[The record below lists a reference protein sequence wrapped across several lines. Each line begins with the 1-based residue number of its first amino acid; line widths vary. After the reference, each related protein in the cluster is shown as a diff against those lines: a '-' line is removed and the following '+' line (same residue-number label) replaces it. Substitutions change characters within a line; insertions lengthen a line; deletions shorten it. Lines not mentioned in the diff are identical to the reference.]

1 MRERERGSKRVHVL
15 KQVRLNEIERGE
27 ILRVGGRTI
36 IQRKAS
42 NKWAIK
48 RGGKENWYDE
58 LMEVKEKKV

>member
-1 MRERERGSKRVHVL
+1 MFL

-27 ILRVGGRTI
+27 IMRGRTI

-48 RGGKENWYDE
+48 RGGRE
-58 LMEVKEKKV
+58 LV